1 MEPSLSADK
10 DSVFSKIIRREIP
23 ADIVY
28 EDENTIAF
36 LDINP
41 VNPGHVLVIPK
52 KPSRNILDID
62 EADWIALMKVV
73 RMLARAVQRATRADG
88 INIDINN
95 EEAAGQIV
103 FHTHVHIVPRFKGD
117 AHVTR
122 PHKSYPEGEAAAV
135 AEKIRVELSLK

>member
-1 MEPSLSADK
+1 MEPNESQASDTIFA
-10 DSVFSKIIRREIP
+10 KIIRKEIP

-28 EDENTIAF
+28 EDENTLAF

-52 KPSRNILDID
+52 KWARNVLDID
-62 EADWIALMKVV
+62 EESWLSLMKTV
-73 RMLARAVQRATRADG
+73 RTLAKAVKEATHADG

-95 EEAAGQIV
+95 EEAAGQVV

-117 AHVTR
+117 AHVVR
-122 PHKSYPEGEAAAV
+122 PHKAYAPGQAAEV
-135 AEKIRVELSLK
+135 AEKIRSQL

>member
-1 MEPSLSADK
+1 MEPNESLATETIFD
-10 DSVFSKIIRREIP
+10 KIIRKELP

-28 EDENTIAF
+28 EDENTLAF

-41 VNPGHVLVIPK
+41 VNPGHVLAIPK
-52 KPSRNILDID
+52 KSSRNILEI
-62 EADWIALMKVV
+62 EESSWLSLMKTV
-73 RMLARAVQRATRADG
+73 RTLARAVKEATNADG

-95 EEAAGQIV
+95 EEAAGQVV

-122 PHKSYPEGEAAAV
+122 PHKSYQPGEATAV
-135 AEKIRVELSLK
+135 AAKIRSHL

>member
-1 MEPSLSADK
+1 MEDETI
-10 DSVFSKIIRREIP
+10 FTKIIRREIP

-28 EDENTIAF
+28 EDEETLAF

-62 EADWIALMKVV
+62 EESWITTMRTV
-73 RMLARAVQRATRADG
+73 RTIARAVKKATHADG

-95 EEAAGQIV
+95 EAAAGQVV
-103 FHTHVHIVPRFKGD
+103 FHTHIHIVPRFKGD

-122 PHKSYPEGEAAAV
+122 PHKSYGEGEATEV
-135 AEKIRVELSLK
+135 AQKIRSELA